1 MPARYQAGRPPV
13 RWRAARRYCPS
24 DRPVAVEGLDAQLK
38 VGLGHDLI
46 DSAAG
51 DLVGQGEHLSAGGG
65 ELSGEGHVPIDPRPG
80 GGVQIEGLPAAASL
94 LPQPHVIMLDAEHLL
109 DAVHGGVVQQPGLAT
124 GPPQQLQLLAVGGQL
139 PGEHPAIIVTAVT
152 GCQFGND
159 DGGMLTGQLAANRE
173 QLELLGR
180 ARREP
185 WLLDDATVDR
195 VKKVFGVQ
203 HDDMW
208 LWEETGRRWQALD
221 LDTATRARV
230 DGYMSLAA
238 QFATTST
245 EVLALAD
252 EIAGG
257 TINKVMAKSDLE
269 LGIEALHRD
278 GPI

>member
-1 MPARYQAGRPPV
+1 MVQR
-13 RWRAARRYCPS
+13 
-24 DRPVAVEGLDAQLK
+24 
-38 VGLGHDLI
+38 HD
-46 DSAAG
+46 
-51 DLVGQGEHLSAGGG
+51 
-65 ELSGEGHVPIDPRPG
+65 DPRGEPNW
-80 GGVQIEGLPAAASL
+80 
-94 LPQPHVIMLDAEHLL
+94 QP
-109 DAVHGGVVQQPGLAT
+109 
-124 GPPQQLQLLAVGGQL
+124 
-139 PGEHPAIIVTAVT
+139 VTAVT
-152 GCQFGND
+152 MMA
-159 DGGMLTGQLAANRE
+159 GMLTGQLAANRE

-185 WLLDDATVDR
+185 RLLDDATVDR

-203 HDDMW
+203 RDDMW
-208 LWEETGRRWQALD
+208 LWEENGRRWQALD
-221 LDTATRARV
+221 LDTATRAQV

-269 LGIEALHRD
+269 LGIEALRRD